1 LSELDISRLRDLSD
15 LNARLWAWLDQVY
28 HRTLHSGLD
37 GRTPLQRYQQ
47 DLPRLRTLGAL
58 ATRIDAL
65 FYHRVQ
71 RKVRNDAT
79 VSYQGQ
85 RFEVPYPLSGRS
97 VCLVVDPHAGRVI
110 GVEDDKGVSL
120 GEATP
125 LDAVANVHRRRRRPQ
140 QETQASPDAATTGEN
155 EVELAY
161 RQHYGKTAEDR

>member
-1 LSELDISRLRDLSD
+1 
-15 LNARLWAWLDQVY
+15 
-28 HRTLHSGLD
+28 
-37 GRTPLQRYQQ
+37 LQRYQQ

-71 RKVRNDAT
+71 RKVRKDAT

-85 RFEVPYPLSGRS
+85 RFEVPYPLSGHS
-97 VCLVVDPHAGRVI
+97 VRLVVDPHAIRVI
-110 GVEDDKGVSL
+110 GVEDDRGRSL

-125 LDAVANVHRRRRRPQ
+125 LDAVANVQRRRRRPQ
-140 QETQASPDAATTGEN
+140 QEAPASGDAATTGEN

-161 RQHYGKTAEDR
+161 RQHYDKSGENR